1 MDVFVAGGSGFVGRR
16 LCEALDSRG
25 HDVTAAS
32 RSPSA
37 SSLPRSV
44 DTVAV
49 DIVDGDLERAVAG
62 HDVVVNLVALP
73 AHVQSTRSHDVVH
86 ARGTQRL
93 VSASETAGV
102 DRFVQMS
109 ALGVDSGVETAYF
122 DAKRSAEQSVRSS
135 SLPWVIYRP
144 SVVFGDGCRFLPFLR
159 RLSAARIVPLPGGGR
174 MRVQPL
180 WVDDLVGMLA
190 EGVTDPRHAGETYR
204 LGGPAR
210 QTLAELVRLLRPG
223 AVVIPI
229 PMAVAEVLARVGE
242 AIPGVPLGRDQVR
255 FQQHDNVAEPNDVTA
270 FGIDTSELCSLAAYL
285 SGSQSANER

>member
-32 RSPSA
+32 RSPSP
-37 SSLPRSV
+37 SVLPPAV
-44 DTVAV
+44 DTVAI
-49 DIVDGDLERAVAG
+49 DITDDDLEPVIAG

-73 AHVQSTRSHDVVH
+73 AHVQSTRSHGVVH
-86 ARGTQRL
+86 AEGTKRL
-93 VSASETAGV
+93 VVASEATGV

-122 DAKRSAEQSVRSS
+122 DAKREAERTVRSS
-135 SLPWVIYRP
+135 SLSWVIYRP
-144 SVVFGDGCRFLPFLR
+144 SIVFGDGCQFLPFLR

-190 EGVTDPRHAGETYR
+190 EGVTDPRHSGETYG
-204 LGGPAR
+204 LGGPTR
-210 QTLAELVRLLRPG
+210 QTLAELVKLLRPRTVVVPIPEVVATPLAGIAG
-223 AVVIPI
+223 AV
-229 PMAVAEVLARVGE
+229 
-242 AIPGVPLGRDQVR
+242 PGVPFGRDQVR
-255 FQQHDNVAEPNDVTA
+255 FQHHDNVAEPNDIAV
-270 FGIDTSELCSLAAYL
+270 FGIDTEELLSLEAYL
-285 SGSQSANER
+285 SGS